1 MNKND
6 TNLETIKLKGHVA
19 FDLYDGE
26 GRLKLHREVD
36 NLVVQTG
43 RELIAS
49 QLAEE
54 DIGKPSHM
62 AIGEDDTE
70 PVLSDTSLRSE
81 IARVALTS
89 TTRTDNTVVYEATF
103 PATVGTGEIVEAGI
117 FNAESEGVMLNRAI
131 FGIIT
136 KESADSLTIH
146 WSLSIL

>member
-1 MNKND
+1 MKANI
-6 TNLETIKLKGHVA
+6 ETIKLKGHVS
-19 FDLYDGE
+19 FDLYDGD
-26 GRLKLHREVD
+26 GNLKLHREVD

-70 PVLSDTSLRSE
+70 PVLSDTTLRSE

-89 TTRTDNTVVYEATF
+89 TERTGNTVVYE
-103 PATVGTGEIVEAGI
+103 ATVGTGEIVEAGI
-117 FNAESEGVMLNRAI
+117 FNADSDGVMLNRAI
-131 FGIIT
+131 FGVIT
-136 KESADSLTIH
+136 KESADTLTIS
-146 WSLSIL
+146 WALSIL

>member
-1 MNKND
+1 MN
-6 TNLETIKLKGHVA
+6 TNQDAIKLKGHVS
-19 FDLYDGE
+19 FDLYDGD
-26 GRLKLHREVD
+26 GKLKLHREVD

-62 AIGEDDTE
+62 AIGEKDDE
-70 PVLSDTSLRSE
+70 PVLSDLSLREE

-89 TTRTDNTVVYEATF
+89 TTRTNNTVVYEATF
-103 PATVGTGEIVEAGI
+103 PPTVGTGLIVEAGV
-117 FNAESEGVMLNRAI
+117 FNAESAGVMLNRAI
-131 FGIIT
+131 FGVIT
-136 KESADSLTIH
+136 KESADTLTIL

>member
-1 MNKND
+1 MK
-6 TNLETIKLKGHVA
+6 TNIETIKLKGHVS
-19 FDLYDGE
+19 FDLYDGD
-26 GRLKLHREVD
+26 GNLKLHREVD
-36 NLVVQTG
+36 NLVVQGG

-70 PVLSDTSLRSE
+70 PVLSDTTLRSE

-89 TTRTDNTVVYEATF
+89 TERTGNTVVYEATF
-103 PATVGTGEIVEAGI
+103 APTVGTGEIVEAGI
-117 FNAESEGVMLNRAI
+117 FNADSAGVMLNRAI
-131 FGIIT
+131 FGVIT
-136 KESADSLTIH
+136 KESADTLTIT